1 MPQRNKLDVVRNTQS
16 LIYIKESPY
25 LSYLFNFNGLGYV
38 LTTDCICDKI
48 HYTDCLWNLYQQI

>member
-48 HYTDCLWNLYQQI
+48 QTVSGTCINRFD